1 VLLRTP
7 KATILVR
14 SGDAF
19 NEFCKA
25 KIAEALPWMVK
36 TGWIS
41 QGIEELYS
49 SEVVNEV
56 TANDRL

>member
-1 VLLRTP
+1 
-7 KATILVR
+7 
-14 SGDAF
+14 
-19 NEFCKA
+19 
-25 KIAEALPWMVK
+25 LPWMVK